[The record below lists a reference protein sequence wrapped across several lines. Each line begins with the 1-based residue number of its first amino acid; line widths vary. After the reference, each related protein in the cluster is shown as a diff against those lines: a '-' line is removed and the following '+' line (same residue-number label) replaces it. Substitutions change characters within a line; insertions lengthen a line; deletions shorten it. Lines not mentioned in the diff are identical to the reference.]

1 MYTARYYRG
10 VCSKANSINVGRE
23 GNWSGWNKCKNV
35 ANIIEV
41 YNKIFNPHI
50 QSLDKVR
57 TLPKRLEIRVGH
69 TYS

>member
-1 MYTARYYRG
+1 MSVGKATGPDGVSVKMLQIASRYITKSLTHNY
-10 VCSKANSINVGRE
+10 
-23 GNWSGWNKCKNV
+23 
-35 ANIIEV
+35 
-41 YNKIFNPHI
+41 I